1 MITVLTLLPLIGAL
15 VLLASC
21 RSREAAR
28 FTAMLFAVLSLVLVA
43 LLWFGFNPSTPGMQF
58 QEWHEWAPS
67 LGIDYH
73 VGMDGLSLLM
83 LSLSAI
89 VVLMSLAASWAN
101 QQQDRI
107 YYALVLFLQSGLFG
121 TFTALNFVHWF
132 IFWELS
138 LIPAYF
144 LIRLWGGSKRARAA
158 NQFFLYTMVGSVAL
172 LLAFLALFLATGRF
186 DFVDLA
192 GLAQN
197 GQLYSSLAQNL
208 HAFGNPSHLAMLL
221 FWGAFLGFAVKT
233 PVVPFHTWLPAA
245 YAEAPSE
252 TTMLL
257 TGAMSKMGVYG
268 FLRILLP
275 IFPQQMEEAR
285 TALLWL
291 GVATIVLPAFA
302 AWVQKDLKRTFA
314 YSSVNHLGYCVLGVC
329 AAAQFY
335 GAEPELGTEKAA
347 ALTGVLLQV
356 FSHAI
361 TAAALFWFIAL
372 LERRTAGL
380 HPSTQP
386 QRAGSP
392 GGLRGIDDFGGLRKV
407 VPVFSGL
414 MGIAIFASLGL
425 PGLNGFPGEFL
436 IFKGGFALAPWAAS
450 VSVLGLLMTAVFLL
464 AVIQK
469 VFSGPVNPRWQ
480 ALPDLTLTERLA
492 LAPVIAL
499 MFVIGLYPQIISGMV
514 SGAVTQWVAGARF

>member
-1 MITVLTLLPLIGAL
+1 MITVLTLLPLLGGL

-28 FTAMLFAVLSLVLVA
+28 VTAFLFAGLSLVVVA
-43 LLWFGFNPSTPGMQF
+43 LLWTGFNPSTPGMQF
-58 QEWHEWAPS
+58 EEWHEWAPS
-67 LGIDYH
+67 LGIAYH
-73 VGMDGLSLLM
+73 VGADGLSVLM
-83 LSLSAI
+83 VTLSAV

-101 QQQDRI
+101 PKQGRT
-107 YYALVLFLQSGLFG
+107 YYALVLFLESGLFG

-144 LIRLWGGSKRARAA
+144 LVRLWGGPQRARAA

-172 LLAFLALFLATGRF
+172 LLAFLALYLATSNSGHPGTF
-186 DFVDLA
+186 EFLDLA
-192 GLAQN
+192 GLARN
-197 GQLYSSLAQNL
+197 GQLFPTLAQNL
-208 HAFGNPSHLAMLL
+208 HWTGSPDYLAMLL
-221 FWGAFLGFAVKT
+221 FWAAFLGFAVKT

-275 IFPQQMEEAR
+275 IFPQQMEQAR
-285 TALLWL
+285 TPLLWL
-291 GVATIVLPAFA
+291 AVATIVLPAFA
-302 AWVQKDLKRTFA
+302 AWAQKDLKRVFA

-335 GAEPELGTEKAA
+335 GAGPGAGTERAA

-356 FSHAI
+356 FSHAL

-372 LERRTAGL
+372 LERR
-380 HPSTQP
+380 S
-386 QRAGSP
+386 
-392 GGLRGIDDFGGLRKV
+392 GGLRGIDDFGGLRKI
-407 VPVFSGL
+407 VPVFAGL

-436 IFKGGFALAPWAAS
+436 IFKGAFALAPWPAAI
-450 VSVLGLLMTAVFLL
+450 SVLGLLMTAVFLL
-464 AVIQK
+464 TVIQK

-480 ALPDLTLTERLA
+480 ALPDLTTTERLA
-492 LAPVIAL
+492 LAPAMVL
-499 MFVIGLYPQIISGMV
+499 MLVLGLYPQIVAGMV
-514 SGAVTQWVAGARF
+514 SGAVTQWVAGVRF

>member
-1 MITVLTLLPLIGAL
+1 MISILTFLPLAGGLIILALARRSRDTARIIAFLFAL
-15 VLLASC
+15 VSLIL
-21 RSREAAR
+21 
-28 FTAMLFAVLSLVLVA
+28 AVL
-43 LLWFGFNPSTPGMQF
+43 LWTGLEPSTPGMQF

-67 LGIDYH
+67 LGIAYH
-73 VGMDGLSLLM
+73 VGVDGLGVLM
-83 LSLSAI
+83 LALSAV

-101 QQQDRI
+101 ERQGSV
-107 YYALVLFLQSGLFG
+107 YFALVLFLESGLFG

-138 LIPAYF
+138 LIPAFF
-144 LIRLWGGSKRARAA
+144 LVRLWGGPDRDRAA
-158 NQFFLYTMVGSVAL
+158 AQFFLYTMVGSIAL

-192 GLAQN
+192 NLAQS
-197 GQLYSSLAQNL
+197 GQILPSIAHNL
-208 HAFGNPSHLAMLL
+208 HWAGSPASIAQGL
-221 FWGAFLGFAVKT
+221 FWAVFLGFAVKT

-275 IFPQQMEEAR
+275 IFPEQMQRAR
-285 TALLWL
+285 TPLLWL
-291 GVATIVLPAFA
+291 AVATIVLPAFA

-314 YSSVNHLGYCVLGVC
+314 YSSINHLGYCILGVC
-329 AAAQFY
+329 AVAQF
-335 GAEPELGTEKAA
+335 AASAAEKAA
-347 ALTGVLLQV
+347 ALTGVLLQI
-356 FSHAI
+356 FAHAI
-361 TAAALFWFIAL
+361 TAATMFWFIAL
-372 LERRTAGL
+372 LERRT
-380 HPSTQP
+380 
-386 QRAGSP
+386 

-436 IFKGGFALAPWAAS
+436 IFKGSFPLAAWAAA

-464 AVIQK
+464 TVIQK
-469 VFSGPVNPRWQ
+469 AFSGPVHPRWG
-480 ALPDLTLTERLA
+480 ALPDLTTTERLA
-492 LAPVIAL
+492 VAPAIVL
-499 MFVIGLYPQIISGMV
+499 MFVFGLYPQLLTGMV
-514 SGAVTQWVAGARF
+514 HGTVLQWVATLAQGGHL